1 MISCRDFCRYP
12 SAYAAEF
19 VARFVEEL
27 RARPSRPGTV
37 FSINFPA
44 ASEGQIAGVATRRMG
59 GSYLRLGYQ
68 EVEREEGARVFQ
80 PRISPE
86 DTFPAGSD
94 TEAFVGGMI
103 TITPLRF
110 DATDSEALDDLSS
123 WGLDEILTG
132 RR

>member
-1 MISCRDFCRYP
+1 MDFG
-12 SAYAAEF
+12 YAADF

-44 ASEGQIAGVATRRMG
+44 TSADQIAGVAVRGMG
-59 GSYLRLGYQ
+59 GSYLRLGYH
-68 EVEREEGARVFQ
+68 EVEPEGDARVFQ

-86 DTFPAGSD
+86 DTFPPGSD
-94 TEAFVGGMI
+94 TEAFVRGMI

-110 DATDSEALDDLSS
+110 DATDNETLDDLSS
-123 WGLDEILTG
+123 WDLDRMLTA
-132 RR
+132 RRR